1 MSKGGLIVTK
11 PYLDVA
17 YNIMV
22 VTLAQPVSGGVV
34 GGDLSIASLV
44 EDVTKMQLPADG
56 FAIMMHKDG
65 TIIAYK
71 DAAKA
76 M

>member
-22 VTLAQPVSGGVV
+22 VTWPSRLR
-34 GGDLSIASLV
+34 
-44 EDVTKMQLPADG
+44 
-56 FAIMMHKDG
+56 
-65 TIIAYK
+65 
-71 DAAKA
+71 AAWSEATSPSPRWWKTSPR
-76 M
+76 

>member
-22 VTLAQPVSGGVV
+22 TLAQPAQGGVV
-34 GGDLSIASLV
+34 GGDPPSPRWWKTS
-44 EDVTKMQLPADG
+44 PR
-56 FAIMMHKDG
+56 
-65 TIIAYK
+65 
-71 DAAKA
+71 
-76 M
+76 